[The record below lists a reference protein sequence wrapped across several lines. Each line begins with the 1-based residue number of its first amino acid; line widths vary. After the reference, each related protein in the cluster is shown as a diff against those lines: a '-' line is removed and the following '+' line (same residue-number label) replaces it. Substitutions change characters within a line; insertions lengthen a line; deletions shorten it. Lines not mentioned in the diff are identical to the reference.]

1 MTISKWDRIC
11 FISSSNKE
19 LGHRVDHWVD
29 RMGLPFIGLA
39 EWVDR
44 MGLPF
49 IGSTEKVDHFW
60 VNHFLG
66 RTKRLTIFWVNLFWG
81 WPKRLTFFLGWP
93 SLRVEQPGWLGT
105 LLLGHREPN
114 GGGRPYLKCQNKHF
128 WGNSVTFGANQ
139 TWKLPRMPYWPYKI
153 F

>member
-93 SLRVEQPGWLGT
+93 SLRVEQPGWLRKLGKIYLMHSWAIILKT
-105 LLLGHREPN
+105 RLSNNRPLLKMKKMNYRNPRPN
-114 GGGRPYLKCQNKHF
+114 ILKY
-128 WGNSVTFGANQ
+128 SE
-139 TWKLPRMPYWPYKI
+139 YSE
-153 F
+153 